1 LNRTLIL
8 PPLLST
14 CDRWFNLLPNC
25 TQGDARFPMVAPLDH
40 VFLVFA
46 LDAFGGG
53 GRYVESGFLA
63 NRARF
68 LARRRERRVGE
79 NGDATNGG
87 DDDRPSPGL
96 GPVARLEFLADDD
109 ASRASHGRTD
119 EALRSAS
126 SKREKKKTFRESF
139 RVPEDF
145 VSVPGYV
152 PALDPATARAVA
164 ATKRG
169 SPRHFSAAF
178 GSVASEVAA
187 TLGAGG
193 GGFETARLLVVEN
206 VRPGAFAGFGDA
218 DENAAFH
225 ERMTPLVHEWCCREN
240 GTVPH
245 LPTPYG
251 EEERYAYARE

>member
-1 LNRTLIL
+1 
-8 PPLLST
+8 
-14 CDRWFNLLPNC
+14 
-25 TQGDARFPMVAPLDH
+25 
-40 VFLVFA
+40 
-46 LDAFGGG
+46 
-53 GRYVESGFLA
+53 
-63 NRARF
+63 
-68 LARRRERRVGE
+68 
-79 NGDATNGG
+79 
-87 DDDRPSPGL
+87 
-96 GPVARLEFLADDD
+96 
-109 ASRASHGRTD
+109 
-119 EALRSAS
+119 
-126 SKREKKKTFRESF
+126 
-139 RVPEDF
+139 

-152 PALDPATARAVA
+152 PALDPATKRAVA

-187 TLGAGG
+187 TLGVGG
-193 GGFETARLLVVEN
+193 VGLEAARLLVVEN